1 MTMDAKGK
9 LVSVLALLFFT
20 VGVCAQTSEPVAV
33 LKKTVIDGYEEMQFV
48 EIDKNGS
55 KQSIER
61 LGGNYSYNSE
71 GGYKGLMNIMIF
83 TICAKPGKD
92 NRYAIMYAEIRTDGT
107 LCPGKFCTVSN
118 KIGKYILDF
127 ARSARNNYGV
137 TLLTG
142 DQMSHQYKIIAKQ
155 KWQKIEDQV
164 TTLYDPHTGTTY
176 RYPKREY
183 WDNQ

>member
-1 MTMDAKGK
+1 MGVKGIIITVLGL
-9 LVSVLALLFFT
+9 LVFT
-20 VGVCAQTSEPVAV
+20 VGVCAQTSEPVIV

-48 EIDKNGS
+48 EIDDDGS
-55 KQSIER
+55 KQSIEVF
-61 LGGNYSYNSE
+61 GGNYSYISE
-71 GGYKGLMNIMIF
+71 GGYKGLMDIRIF
-83 TICAKPGKD
+83 WICAKPGKD
-92 NRYAIMYAEIRTDGT
+92 NRYAIKYAEIRTDGT
-107 LCPGKFCTVSN
+107 LCPGEFCTVSN

-127 ARSARNNYGV
+127 ARSARNDCV
-137 TLLTG
+137 ITLQTG
-142 DQMSHQYKIIAKQ
+142 DQMSYIYKIIAKQ